1 MLARPRDTNPPD
13 CPRAA
18 TNTGW
23 SLRQGDCAAS
33 WRSASVRMRITISE
47 VLPMSDSGT
56 AAELPALRLKRNEDR
71 RLHAGHLWIFSN
83 EVDTQQTPLT
93 KFKAGEL
100 VRVLAHNDRAL
111 GLAYVNPK
119 SLISARMLGTWKIP
133 DTAWL
138 AARIRTALSLRE
150 RLYAAPYYR
159 LVYGESDGLPGLVV
173 DRYGSACVVQI
184 GTAGMERLKSE
195 IQQALE
201 QVLRCEALLFKNDG
215 STRDMEGLPSYVE
228 AAKGRFDELS
238 LVVEDGLEFQVPLAE
253 GQKTGWFFD
262 QAANRR
268 ALTKYVREGAR
279 VLDVFSYV
287 GAWGVRAAHGGARE
301 VLCVDSSAA
310 ALELAASN
318 GERNRPKVRN
328 AGKLTTVKGDAFDV
342 LEDLAKKGTRFDLV
356 IIDPPAFAKRKKD
369 VPKALAAYKR
379 LNQLAM
385 QLIADDGILVSH
397 SCSYHVSAEEFQD
410 AIATAGRAAER
421 HLQILE
427 AGGQAPDHP
436 VHPSIPETRYLKTYF
451 CRVND
456 TLK

>member
-1 MLARPRDTNPPD
+1 
-13 CPRAA
+13 
-18 TNTGW
+18 
-23 SLRQGDCAAS
+23 
-33 WRSASVRMRITISE
+33 
-47 VLPMSDSGT
+47 MSDPRI

-83 EVDTQQTPLT
+83 EVDTQQTPLP

-119 SLISARMLGTWKIP
+119 SLISARMLSTWNFP
-133 DTAWL
+133 DVKWL
-138 AARIRTALSLRE
+138 AGRIRAALALRE
-150 RLYAAPYYR
+150 RLYRQPYYR

-184 GTAGMERLKSE
+184 GTAGMEVLKPQ
-195 IQQALE
+195 IQEALI
-201 QVLRCEALLFKNDG
+201 QVLHCEALLFKND
-215 STRDMEGLPSYVE
+215 SSAREMEGLPSYVE
-228 AAKGRFDELS
+228 AAKGKFDELS
-238 LVVEDGLEFQVPLAE
+238 LVVEDGLEFQAPLAE

-268 ALTKYVREGAR
+268 TLTRYVRKGAR

-287 GAWGVRAAHGGARE
+287 GAWGVRAAHSGAAE

-318 GERNRPKVRN
+318 AERNSGGAGGGGKASSGAGGGKAAGGN
-328 AGKLTTVKGDAFDV
+328 ADVADRKPGIVTTQKGDAFDV
-342 LEDLAKKGTRFDLV
+342 LEELAKKRARFDVV

-369 VPKALAAYKR
+369 LPKALAAYKR

-385 QLIADDGILVSH
+385 QVLADDGILVSC
-397 SCSYHVSAEEFQD
+397 SCSYHVGAEDLQD
-410 AIATAGRAAER
+410 AIAKAAR
-421 HLQILE
+421 GADKHLQILE
-427 AGGQAPDHP
+427 VGGQAPDHP
-436 VHPSIPETRYLKTYF
+436 VHPAIPETRYLKAYF

-456 TLK
+456 SLK

>member
-1 MLARPRDTNPPD
+1 
-13 CPRAA
+13 
-18 TNTGW
+18 
-23 SLRQGDCAAS
+23 
-33 WRSASVRMRITISE
+33 
-47 VLPMSDSGT
+47 MSDSSN

-83 EVDTQQTPLT
+83 EVDTQQTPIT

-111 GLAYVNPK
+111 GVAYVNPQ

-133 DTAWL
+133 DAAWL
-138 AARIRTALSLRE
+138 AARIRVALSLRE
-150 RLYAAPYYR
+150 RLYGAPYYR
-159 LVYGESDGLPGLVV
+159 LVYGESDGLPGLVI

-184 GTAGMERLKSE
+184 GTAGMERLKNQ

-201 QVLRCEALLFKNDG
+201 QVLGCEALLFKNDG

-228 AAKGRFDELS
+228 AARGRFDELS

-268 ALTKYVREGAR
+268 ALVKYVREGAR

-287 GAWGVRAAHGGARE
+287 GAWGVRAAHSGARE

-318 GERNRPKVRN
+318 AERNSGNARDGGNAPGGVKAGDGGK
-328 AGKLTTVKGDAFDV
+328 AGKLTTLKGDAFDV
-342 LEDLAKKGTRFDLV
+342 LEDLAKKRVRFDV
-356 IIDPPAFAKRKKD
+356 VVVDPPAFAKRKKD
-369 VPKALAAYKR
+369 LPKALAAYKR

-385 QLIADDGILVSH
+385 QVLGDDGILVSC
-397 SCSYHVSAEEFQD
+397 SCSYHVSAEDLQD
-410 AIATAGRAAER
+410 AIAKAAR
-421 HLQILE
+421 GADKHLQILE
-427 AGGQAPDHP
+427 MGGQAPDHP
-436 VHPSIPETRYLKTYF
+436 VHPAIPETRYLKTYF

-456 TLK
+456 TLQ